1 MNWWIQNSALSTIV
15 WLQCGIRIVKAK
27 LKTKQKNHFALGQPV
42 TLLHYWSIHWI
53 YWNQIHKTKYQNPK
67 YFLLCKWKFNK
78 FFIQQALE
86 GLKFQNKQTQK
97 QMIQTFDRG
106 NKKTEGEKK
115 SSFLIKC
122 IQKSNVIKKSG
133 FYALSFYKSQNFL
146 CRSKC
151 FKLVQKFN
159 CI

>member
-1 MNWWIQNSALSTIV
+1 MLFHIRYILQHFKFMNWWIQNSALSTIV

-97 QMIQTFDRG
+97 QMIQTFG
-106 NKKTEGEKK
+106 
-115 SSFLIKC
+115 FLKIF
-122 IQKSNVIKKSG
+122 G
-133 FYALSFYKSQNFL
+133 FVFSRLSFFFKF
-146 CRSKC
+146 C
-151 FKLVQKFN
+151 FILFSWLFSLL
-159 CI
+159 I